1 MTRML
6 YPRHPKPVVD
16 PRPVATH
23 SIRQEQQVSMP
34 LLAPDRP
41 PDHRK
46 APRPSPVIR
55 FTVRYGLREYLS
67 VVLDHLPVAVQA
79 RGRTHQRIGFLSR
92 LAVALL
98 VTPMFLFKRWRVG
111 DCQFEL
117 DANGITRRSRR
128 LPITVSWREATAVH
142 RYRGAYLVVN
152 GRGAMPLPHRC
163 FSEKQR
169 QHFERWIAD
178 AGH

>member
-23 SIRQEQQVSMP
+23 SIRQEQQASMP
-34 LLAPDRP
+34 LLAPERP
-41 PDHRK
+41 PDHWK

-67 VVLDHLPVAVQA
+67 VVLDHLPVAMQA